1 MNLLFEIVKILGN
14 TLYILYECIIYIPI
28 NIFLFGDD
36 DGISE
41 LHTIVIHYIND
52 CFINIGVNI
61 SWKTIEIIDTTSKFY
76 NKSVVPY
83 FHNITNDYFR
93 NSILLIKNGDITS
106 HIKNIESLSKM
117 NVKDMVYDIILYT
130 DYSLNNS
137 KKNYTIIID
146 NVHDVTK
153 STESLKYKSNVNFII
168 FQVIID
174 GDKYDVNLKEP
185 FNYIVKN
192 NTLKES
198 FFKWYMKT
206 VYNVELPSE
215 FSVYYML
222 QDMSIVNLHSPFFIR
237 LNESSLT
244 SFSSGKPKSVV
255 KSDPKIDET
264 LKIEDNNNLITDIL
278 KTERM
283 KQYNE

>member
-14 TLYILYECIIYIPI
+14 TLYILYEYIIYIPI

-41 LHTIVIHYIND
+41 LHTIVINYIND
-52 CFINIGVNI
+52 FFINIGVNV
-61 SWKTIEIIDTTSKFY
+61 SWKTIEIIDTTRIFY

-106 HIKNIESLSKM
+106 PIKNIESLSKLDI
-117 NVKDMVYDIILYT
+117 KDMVYDIILYT
-130 DYSLNNS
+130 DYSLNDS

-255 KSDPKIDET
+255 KSDPKIDEI
-264 LKIEDNNNLITDIL
+264 LQIEDNNNLITHIL